1 MPLCCRAARCSPAG
15 LIRLSGPGA
24 AAGCHNRIH
33 TESAHLGVSPAMRR
47 PRPTT
52 ALSPDNTAPCLDLS
66 LYFGKCDERQGV
78 FPQGMGSWGANWFAP
93 LPGACGS
100 LRSAGGPCP
109 TGPVLDTWD
118 DSLCSSSFEWM
129 DEDRE
134 SPGSEREDLN
144 FNPGSTY
151 NDQI

>member
-52 ALSPDNTAPCLDLS
+52 ALSPDNAAPCLDLS

-78 FPQGMGSWGANWFAP
+78 FPRVWEAGAQTGSP
-93 LPGACGS
+93 
-100 LRSAGGPCP
+100 R
-109 TGPVLDTWD
+109 
-118 DSLCSSSFEWM
+118 
-129 DEDRE
+129 
-134 SPGSEREDLN
+134 SPGLVGHCG
-144 FNPGSTY
+144 PLVTPAPQGLC
-151 NDQI
+151 

>member
-1 MPLCCRAARCSPAG
+1 MSVKVSSPG
-15 LIRLSGPGA
+15 YGK
-24 AAGCHNRIH
+24 
-33 TESAHLGVSPAMRR
+33 LGRKLVRPA
-47 PRPTT
+47 
-52 ALSPDNTAPCLDLS
+52 
-66 LYFGKCDERQGV
+66 
-78 FPQGMGSWGANWFAP
+78 
-93 LPGACGS
+93 PGACGS
-100 LRSAGGPCP
+100 LRSAGDPCP
-109 TGPVLDTWD
+109 TGPVLDTRD